1 MSYIRISAANY
12 RQVVKYAKESKKIAA
27 VKLIRNKGF
36 MNTNVEGIGLKE
48 AKLAAE
54 RLMHEFDIS
63 HYPDAATRG
72 PKIFAGPVIKKM
84 TVDFGDGEFEVD
96 VEGMEIIAL
105 RELQK
110 IGLEACGDILD
121 LIGAL
126 RAFSEG
132 KRIGVLDEE
141 NDESG

>member
-12 RQVVKYAKESKKIAA
+12 RQVVKHVREKKKIAA

-48 AKLAAE
+48 AKMAAE

-72 PKIFAGPVIKKM
+72 PKVLAGPAVKKM
-84 TVDFGDGEFEVD
+84 TVDFGDGDFEVD
-96 VEGMEIIAL
+96 IEGMEIIAL

-132 KRIGVLDEE
+132 KKIGVLDEE